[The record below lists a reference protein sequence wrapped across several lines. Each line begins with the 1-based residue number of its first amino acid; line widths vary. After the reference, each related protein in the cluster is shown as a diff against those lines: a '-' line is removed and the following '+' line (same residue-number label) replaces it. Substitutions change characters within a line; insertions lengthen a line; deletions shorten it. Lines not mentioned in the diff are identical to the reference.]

1 MNNVLLAEKVMRM
14 LFIWALFFCA
24 SLNAE
29 VLFTDSFDGPAVD
42 SSKWNTILPYGDSAV
57 SQASGSLRLERR
69 GGVFTAQ
76 SYSQPFEL
84 TGTFINHNVYSIL
97 TVTLRSDGS
106 LANND
111 YKTANGLSVVFWG
124 PLGLAEGG
132 RIDIR
137 GEDPLSVNWGTNLAI
152 TPEDQHTFRII
163 DTGSSVRVEF
173 DGSLI
178 VDYQSTFS
186 LAGKVGFSSRESR
199 DNFGPGPSRW
209 EGDTEILSAQIS
221 SVPEP
226 SSLSLLALG
235 GVVVALRRRKR

>member
-1 MNNVLLAEKVMRM
+1 MIKNISVL
-14 LFIWALFFCA
+14 ALLLSA
-24 SLNAE
+24 SLHAD
-29 VLFTDSFDGPAVD
+29 VLFTDSFDGSAVD
-42 SSKWNTILPYGDSAV
+42 PNKWNTVLPFGDSAV
-57 SQASGSLRLERR
+57 SQASGSLHLERR

-84 TGTFINHNVYSIL
+84 TGTFINHNVYSVL
-97 TVTLRSDGS
+97 TVVLRSDGL

-137 GEDPLSVNWGTNLAI
+137 GEDPLSVNWGTNLAVN
-152 TPEDQHTFRII
+152 PEDQHSFRII

-186 LAGKVGFSSRESR
+186 LGGKVGLFSRESR

-209 EGDTEILSAQIS
+209 EGNTEILSAQIS

-226 SSLSLLALG
+226 SSLSLLLA
-235 GVVVALRRRKR
+235 GVAVLLARRRAKQ